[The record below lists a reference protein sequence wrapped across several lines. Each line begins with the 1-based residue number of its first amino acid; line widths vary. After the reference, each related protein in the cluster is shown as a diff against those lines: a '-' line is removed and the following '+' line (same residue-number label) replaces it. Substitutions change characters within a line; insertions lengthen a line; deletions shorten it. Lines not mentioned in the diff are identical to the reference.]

1 MVSAGLGGLEE
12 GPENWRGASVIS
24 PPHQKQNCVIIMST
38 ILTTP
43 ATTSLD
49 HFRNPWIAPAWV
61 FLVALAVAV
70 ITVLTAWGLRLVRN
84 RYRAPKVVVV
94 EKKRTITNHSFL

>member
-1 MVSAGLGGLEE
+1 
-12 GPENWRGASVIS
+12 
-24 PPHQKQNCVIIMST
+24 MST

-43 ATTSLD
+43 TTPSLD

-94 EKKRTITNHSFL
+94 EKKKGPSLIILFYRVPAIPPPPEGATPEVIEANRMAHTGKIY